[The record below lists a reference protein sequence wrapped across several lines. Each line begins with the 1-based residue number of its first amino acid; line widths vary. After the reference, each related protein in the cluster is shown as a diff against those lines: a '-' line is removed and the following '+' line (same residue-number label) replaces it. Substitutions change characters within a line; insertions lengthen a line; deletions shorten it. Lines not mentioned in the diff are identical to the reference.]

1 MTPKIITSTDSIRP
15 VVKPVSDPFK
25 PFLSELTARHEARTA
40 NDPDFVFTRERL
52 ALTQR
57 LMKDTSVPLQEAERR
72 QLQLSIE
79 QQQLALE
86 NTRRKAKGEELLK
99 EIKNEED
106 EDAPAEPDK
115 STPEDDAYLAET
127 GKILIDYLGLSN
139 SLAKH

>member
-1 MTPKIITSTDSIRP
+1 M
-15 VVKPVSDPFK
+15 KPVSDPFK

-52 ALTQR
+52 ALAQR
-57 LMKDTSVPLQEAERR
+57 LMKDTSVPLQESERR

-99 EIKNEED
+99 EIKSEED
-106 EDAPAEPDK
+106 EEAAAAEPDK